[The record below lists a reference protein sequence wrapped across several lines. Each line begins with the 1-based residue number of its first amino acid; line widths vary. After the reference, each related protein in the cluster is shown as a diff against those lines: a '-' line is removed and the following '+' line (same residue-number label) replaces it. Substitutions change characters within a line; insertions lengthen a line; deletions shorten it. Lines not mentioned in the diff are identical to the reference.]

1 MFKENSILDNDTIFV
16 FGLVFLSSLEYVS
29 PWITLAASIVAILLA
44 IYKIVESR
52 NKIKES
58 RLQQEKTRLEIQ
70 QLQQKEKEY
79 NRSPSSSNTDITEAP
94 EQRLPDKPNA

>member
-70 QLQQKEKEY
+70 QLQQKEKDY
-79 NRSPSSSNTDITEAP
+79 DRSHPSANPDIAKAP
-94 EQRLPDKPNA
+94 EQEPPGKPNV